1 MLFNELHPVV
11 QSLIGT
17 GATWLFTAIGASTVF
32 FFKKINQLFLETM
45 LGFAAG
51 IMIAA
56 AYWSLLAPSI
66 SLSAGRWYPPL
77 IGFLAG
83 GMFLRS
89 LDHFI
94 PHHHR
99 GAKQSEGKKSPW
111 GKNTLLFLAI
121 TLHNIPEGLAV
132 GVGFGAVAA
141 SAGASTGAAT
151 ITGAIAL
158 TLGLALQDL
167 PEGAAVSIPLHGGG
181 LSRTKSFFWGQFS
194 GMVEPVAAVIGAS
207 LAFIAAPVMPYALA
221 FAAGAMIYV
230 VAEEIIPEAERD
242 KHNHFATV
250 AVILGFAI
258 MMVMN
263 LLLHE

>member
-1 MLFNELHPVV
+1 MLFSELHPVV

-17 GATWLFTAIGASTVF
+17 GFTWLATAIGAATVF

-77 IGFLAG
+77 LGFLAG

-89 LDHFI
+89 LDYFI

-99 GAKQSEGKKSPW
+99 GAKKSEGKKSPW

-132 GVGFGAVAA
+132 GVGFGAIAA
-141 SAGASTGAAT
+141 SADPGSAT
-151 ITGAIAL
+151 IAGAIAL
-158 TLGLALQDL
+158 TAGLAIQDL
-167 PEGAAVSIPLHGGG
+167 PEGAAVSIPIHGEGV
-181 LSRTKSFFWGQFS
+181 SRAKSFFWGQFS
-194 GMVEPVAAVIGAS
+194 GMVEPIAAVIGAS
-207 LAFIAAPVMPYALA
+207 LAYFAKPIMPYALA

-242 KHNHFATV
+242 KHNHLATISV
-250 AVILGFAI
+250 LLGFAL
-258 MMVMN
+258 MMFLNMV
-263 LLLHE
+263 LGD

>member
-1 MLFNELHPVV
+1 MLFSELHPIV
-11 QSLIGT
+11 QSLLGT
-17 GATWLFTAIGASTVF
+17 SVTWLFTAIGSATVF

-56 AYWSLLAPSI
+56 AYWSLLAPAI
-66 SLSAGRWYPPL
+66 NLSAGRWYPPL

-83 GMFLRS
+83 GLFLRS
-89 LDHFI
+89 MDHFI

-99 GAKQSEGKKSPW
+99 GAKKSEGKKSPW

-141 SAGASTGAAT
+141 SADPGTAT
-151 ITGAIAL
+151 IASAIAL
-158 TLGLALQDL
+158 TVGLAIQDL
-167 PEGAAVSIPLHGGG
+167 PEGAAVSIPLHAGGM
-181 LSRTKSFFWGQFS
+181 SRPKSFFWGQFS
-194 GMVEPVAAVIGAS
+194 GMIEPIAAVIGAS
-207 LAFIAAPVMPYALA
+207 LAFIAKPMMPYALS

-242 KHNHFATV
+242 KHNHIATISV
-250 AVILGFAI
+250 LLGFAL
-258 MMVMN
+258 MM
-263 LLLHE
+263 LLNMVLSE